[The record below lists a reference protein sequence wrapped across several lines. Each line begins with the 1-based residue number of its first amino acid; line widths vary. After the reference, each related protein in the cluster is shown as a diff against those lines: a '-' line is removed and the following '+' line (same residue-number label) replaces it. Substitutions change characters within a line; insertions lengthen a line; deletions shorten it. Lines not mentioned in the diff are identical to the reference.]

1 MGLRDFESS
10 QNAKLQMPRSFWS
23 YKQIIHEFI
32 DSHPNL
38 TLDSNPDYEISNA
51 PLEIRSIFVLLHLL
65 LFQDTQL
72 DKHDIE
78 NPSIINVEFKKSC
91 MPECI
96 TDRRLYILRFLN
108 IILADHFDKFIEN
121 LRILNS
127 RPAFVEELGQIHFE
141 TLLSLLKRQ
150 PFSENVNLVSLLGRL
165 FEHSVV
171 SPYGG
176 LITAFL
182 LGPTSFLTF
191 FISQFSVKPQHQ
203 HISSTKSV
211 QNHERSIV
219 DLWSENGDIRPQIDW
234 V

>member
-1 MGLRDFESS
+1 
-10 QNAKLQMPRSFWS
+10 
-23 YKQIIHEFI
+23 
-32 DSHPNL
+32 
-38 TLDSNPDYEISNA
+38 
-51 PLEIRSIFVLLHLL
+51 
-65 LFQDTQL
+65 L

-78 NPSIINVEFKKSC
+78 NPSIINAEFKKSC

-141 TLLSLLKRQ
+141 SLLSLLKRQ

-165 FEHSVV
+165 LEPSVV

-203 HISSTKSV
+203 HTSTTESV
-211 QNHERSIV
+211 QNHDRSIV
-219 DLWSENGDIRPQIDW
+219 DLWSENGNF
-234 V
+234 